1 MPQEQLIHHREG
13 GMSLTYRHIQQVCK
27 AGTPEECAF
36 LHRTEEGSEEDIIC
50 ARGTVFQEKILSLL
64 RLSPKEGNCSG
75 HPLYQITR
83 TTSIQEV
90 A

>member
-1 MPQEQLIHHREG
+1 
-13 GMSLTYRHIQQVCK
+13 MSLTYRHIKQVCRE
-27 AGTPEECAF
+27 GMSDECAF
-36 LHRTEEGSEEDIIC
+36 LHHPEEGSEEQVVC
-50 ARGTVFQEKILSLL
+50 ARGTVFQEMILSAL

-83 TTSIQEV
+83 ATNAQEV